1 MPLIIFISLSI
12 AQDMQIRYARVH
24 SVDMKVIGSIE
35 TTTDQTTAPGFFTT
49 NMKFDAPWMLGF
61 MEWETGTIMIEGK
74 DHILKYDAKDEEY
87 WLVSPEDHFAPDTNS
102 NNRRRSGDTDWFS
115 FFEDDTSNPQIKR
128 IEGDA
133 LETVNGYRARKW
145 TTTISGSKLE
155 LVIEEWI
162 ADEIPLLDIF
172 DSLRIDISGA
182 LNPYKDKK
190 DFIKAGVFG
199 VVGFKFSSDLIINEL
214 DTNSTIIPLNGRII
228 KAKLDKIGPYIKS
241 MNFEIRELYA
251 VPFDSLS
258 FSIPEDYEQIKAASM
273 PSWISRMGSSEL
285 PSPNE

>member
-1 MPLIIFISLSI
+1 MVRYISLLLFISLSI
-12 AQDMQIRYARVH
+12 SQDMQIRYARVH
-24 SVDMKVIGSIE
+24 SVDMIVIGSIE

-74 DHILKYDAKDEEY
+74 DHILKFDAKDEEY

-102 NNRRRSGDTDWFS
+102 NFKIKSSNRRRSGDTD
-115 FFEDDTSNPQIKR
+115 FFHFLKDDFPNPQIKR

-190 DFIKAGVFG
+190 DFIK
-199 VVGFKFSSDLIINEL
+199 FKFSSDTFIEKA
-214 DTNSTIIPLNGRII
+214 DSNSTIEPLNGRII

-258 FSIPEDYEQIKAASM
+258 FSIPEDYEQIKDGTVF
-273 PSWISRMGSSEL
+273 PSYIRH
-285 PSPNE
+285 

>member
-1 MPLIIFISLSI
+1 MQIRSFLQI

-24 SVDMKVIGSIE
+24 SVDIKVIGSIE

-102 NNRRRSGDTDWFS
+102 NNGRRSGVTDWLPN

-190 DFIKAGVFG
+190 DFIK
-199 VVGFKFSSDLIINEL
+199 FKFSSDTIIEKA
-214 DTNSTIIPLNGRII
+214 DSNSTIEPLNGRII

-273 PSWISRMGSSEL
+273 PSWISRMEPSGL

>member
-1 MPLIIFISLSI
+1 
-12 AQDMQIRYARVH
+12 MQIRYARVH
-24 SVDMKVIGSIE
+24 SVDMRFIGSIE

-102 NNRRRSGDTDWFS
+102 NNRRRSGDTDWLPN

-133 LETVNGYRARKW
+133 PETVNGYRTRKW
-145 TTTISGSKLE
+145 TTTISGEKLE

-190 DFIKAGVFG
+190 DFIK
-199 VVGFKFSSDLIINEL
+199 FKFSSDTIIEKA
-214 DTNSTIIPLNGRII
+214 DSNSTIEPLNGRII
-228 KAKLDKIGPYIKS
+228 KAKLDKIGPYINS

>member
-1 MPLIIFISLSI
+1 MVRYMPLIIFISLSI

-24 SVDMKVIGSIE
+24 SVDMRFIGSIE

-102 NNRRRSGDTDWFS
+102 NNRRRSGYIDWQNLFL
-115 FFEDDTSNPQIKR
+115 DDISNPQIKR

-190 DFIKAGVFG
+190 DFIK
-199 VVGFKFSSDLIINEL
+199 FKFSSDLIINEL

-258 FSIPEDYEQIKAASM
+258 FSIPEDYEQIKDGTVF
-273 PSWISRMGSSEL
+273 PSYIRH
-285 PSPNE
+285 

>member
-24 SVDMKVIGSIE
+24 SMDIKVIGSIE

-102 NNRRRSGDTDWFS
+102 NNRRRSGYIDWQNLFL
-115 FFEDDTSNPQIKR
+115 DDMSNPQIKR

-190 DFIKAGVFG
+190 DFIK
-199 VVGFKFSSDLIINEL
+199 FKFSSDTIIEKA
-214 DTNSTIIPLNGRII
+214 DSNSTIEPLNGRII

-273 PSWISRMGSSEL
+273 PSWISRMDPSGL

>member
-74 DHILKYDAKDEEY
+74 DHILKFDAKDEEY

-102 NNRRRSGDTDWFS
+102 NNRRRSGDIDWRNLFL
-115 FFEDDTSNPQIKR
+115 DDMSNPQIKR

-190 DFIKAGVFG
+190 DFIK
-199 VVGFKFSSDLIINEL
+199 FKFSSDLIINEL

-251 VPFDSLS
+251 IPFDSLS

-273 PSWISRMGSSEL
+273 PSWISRMGSSGL

>member
-24 SVDMKVIGSIE
+24 SMDFKVIGSIE

-102 NNRRRSGDTDWFS
+102 NNGRRSGVTDWLPS

-190 DFIKAGVFG
+190 DFIK
-199 VVGFKFSSDLIINEL
+199 FKFSSDLIINEL

>member
-24 SVDMKVIGSIE
+24 SMDIKVIGSIE

-61 MEWETGTIMIEGK
+61 MEKETGTIMIEGK

-102 NNRRRSGDTDWFS
+102 NNGRRSGVTDWLPS

-145 TTTISGSKLE
+145 TTTISGEKLE

-190 DFIKAGVFG
+190 DFIK
-199 VVGFKFSSDLIINEL
+199 FKFSSDTIIEKA
-214 DTNSTIIPLNGRII
+214 DSNSTIEPLNGRII

-273 PSWISRMGSSEL
+273 PSWISRMEPSGL

>member
-12 AQDMQIRYARVH
+12 AQDMQIRYAIVH
-24 SVDMKVIGSIE
+24 SMDMKFIGSTEMI
-35 TTTDQTTAPGFFTT
+35 TDQTTAPGFFTT
-49 NMKFDAPWMLGF
+49 NMKIDALGF
-61 MEWETGTIMIEGK
+61 MEWESGTIMIEGK
-74 DHILKYDAKDEEY
+74 DHILKYAAKEEEY

-102 NNRRRSGDTDWFS
+102 NNGRRSGVIDWLPS

-128 IEGDA
+128 IESDA
-133 LETVNGYRARKW
+133 PEIVNGYKTRKW
-145 TTTISGSKLE
+145 TTTISGEKLE

-172 DSLRIDISGA
+172 DSLRIDVSGA

-190 DFIKAGVFG
+190 DYIE
-199 VVGFKFSSDLIINEL
+199 FKFSSDTFIEKA
-214 DTNSTIIPLNGRII
+214 DSNSTIEPLNGRIM
-228 KAKLDKIGPYIKS
+228 KAKLHQIYAPIKS

-258 FSIPEDYEQIKAASM
+258 FSIPEDYEQIK
-273 PSWISRMGSSEL
+273 
-285 PSPNE
+285 NK

>member
-24 SVDMKVIGSIE
+24 SMDIKVIGSIE

-102 NNRRRSGDTDWFS
+102 NNRRRSGYIDWQNLFL
-115 FFEDDTSNPQIKR
+115 DDMSNPQIKR

-190 DFIKAGVFG
+190 DFIK
-199 VVGFKFSSDLIINEL
+199 FKFSSDLIINEL

>member
-1 MPLIIFISLSI
+1 MVRYMPLIIFISLSI

-24 SVDMKVIGSIE
+24 SMDMKVIGSIE
-35 TTTDQTTAPGFFTT
+35 TTTDQTTAQGFYTT
-49 NMKFDAPWMLGF
+49 NMKIDAPWMLGF
-61 MEWETGTIMIEGK
+61 MERETGTIMIEGK

-102 NNRRRSGDTDWFS
+102 NNRRRSGYIDWQNLFL
-115 FFEDDTSNPQIKR
+115 DDMSNPQIKR
-128 IEGDA
+128 IESDA
-133 LETVNGYRARKW
+133 PEIVNGYRTRKW
-145 TTTISGSKLE
+145 TTTISGEKLE

-182 LNPYKDKK
+182 FNPYKDKK
-190 DFIKAGVFG
+190 DFIK
-199 VVGFKFSSDLIINEL
+199 FKFSSDLIINEL

-258 FSIPEDYEQIKAASM
+258 FSIPEDYEQIKDGTVF
-273 PSWISRMGSSEL
+273 PSYIRH
-285 PSPNE
+285 

>member
-1 MPLIIFISLSI
+1 MVRYMPLIIFISLSI
-12 AQDMQIRYARVH
+12 AQDMQIRYAIVH
-24 SVDMKVIGSIE
+24 SVDFKFIGSTEMI
-35 TTTDQTTAPGFFTT
+35 TDQTTAPGFFTT
-49 NMKFDAPWMLGF
+49 NMKIDALWF
-61 MEWETGTIMIEGK
+61 MEWESGTIMIEGK

-102 NNRRRSGDTDWFS
+102 NNRRRSGYIDWQNLFL
-115 FFEDDTSNPQIKR
+115 DDMSKPQIKR

-190 DFIKAGVFG
+190 DFIK
-199 VVGFKFSSDLIINEL
+199 FKFSSDLIINEL

-258 FSIPEDYEQIKAASM
+258 FSIPEDYEQIKDGTVF
-273 PSWISRMGSSEL
+273 PSYIRH
-285 PSPNE
+285 

>member
-24 SVDMKVIGSIE
+24 SMDIKVIGSIE

-102 NNRRRSGDTDWFS
+102 NNRRRSGYIDWQNLFL
-115 FFEDDTSNPQIKR
+115 DDMSNPQIKR

-190 DFIKAGVFG
+190 DFIK
-199 VVGFKFSSDLIINEL
+199 FKFSSDTIIEKA
-214 DTNSTIIPLNGRII
+214 DSNSTIEPLNGRII

-273 PSWISRMGSSEL
+273 PSWISRMEPSGL

>member
-1 MPLIIFISLSI
+1 MVRYMPLIIFISLSI

-24 SVDMKVIGSIE
+24 SMDIKVIGSIE

-74 DHILKYDAKDEEY
+74 DHILKFDAKDEEY

-102 NNRRRSGDTDWFS
+102 NNRRRSGYIDWQNLFL
-115 FFEDDTSNPQIKR
+115 DDMSNPQIKR

-190 DFIKAGVFG
+190 DFIK
-199 VVGFKFSSDLIINEL
+199 FKFSSDLIINEL

-258 FSIPEDYEQIKAASM
+258 FSIPEDYEQIKDGTVF
-273 PSWISRMGSSEL
+273 PSYIRH
-285 PSPNE
+285 

>member
-1 MPLIIFISLSI
+1 MVRYMPLIIFISLSI

-24 SVDMKVIGSIE
+24 SMDIKVIGSIE

-102 NNRRRSGDTDWFS
+102 NNRRRSGYIDWQNLFL
-115 FFEDDTSNPQIKR
+115 DDMSNPQIKR

-190 DFIKAGVFG
+190 DFIK
-199 VVGFKFSSDLIINEL
+199 FKFSSDLIINEL

-258 FSIPEDYEQIKAASM
+258 FSIPEDYEQIKDGTVF
-273 PSWISRMGSSEL
+273 PSYIRH
-285 PSPNE
+285 

>member
-24 SVDMKVIGSIE
+24 SMDFKVIGSIE

-61 MEWETGTIMIEGK
+61 MEKETGTIMIEGK

-102 NNRRRSGDTDWFS
+102 NNRRRSGYIDWQNLFL
-115 FFEDDTSNPQIKR
+115 DDMSKPQIKR

-190 DFIKAGVFG
+190 DFIK
-199 VVGFKFSSDLIINEL
+199 FKFSSDTFIEKA
-214 DTNSTIIPLNGRII
+214 DSNSTIEPLNGRII

-258 FSIPEDYEQIKAASM
+258 FSIPEDYEQIKDGTVF
-273 PSWISRMGSSEL
+273 PSYIRH
-285 PSPNE
+285 

>member
-1 MPLIIFISLSI
+1 
-12 AQDMQIRYARVH
+12 MQIRYARVH
-24 SVDMKVIGSIE
+24 SVDMRFIGSIE

-102 NNRRRSGDTDWFS
+102 NNGRRSGDTDWLPN

-133 LETVNGYRARKW
+133 LETVNGYRTRKW
-145 TTTISGSKLE
+145 TTTISGEKLE

-190 DFIKAGVFG
+190 DFIK
-199 VVGFKFSSDLIINEL
+199 FKFSSDLIINEL

>member
-1 MPLIIFISLSI
+1 
-12 AQDMQIRYARVH
+12 MQIRYARVH
-24 SVDMKVIGSIE
+24 SMDIKVIGSIE

-74 DHILKYDAKDEEY
+74 DHILKFDAKDEEY

-102 NNRRRSGDTDWFS
+102 NNRGRSGYIDWQNLFL
-115 FFEDDTSNPQIKR
+115 DDMSNPQIKR

-190 DFIKAGVFG
+190 DFIK
-199 VVGFKFSSDLIINEL
+199 FKFSSDLIINEL

-273 PSWISRMGSSEL
+273 PSWISRMEPSGL

>member
-1 MPLIIFISLSI
+1 MVRYMPLIIFISLSI

-24 SVDMKVIGSIE
+24 SVDMKFIGSIE

-74 DHILKYDAKDEEY
+74 DHILKFDAKDEEY

-102 NNRRRSGDTDWFS
+102 NNRRRSGYIDWQNLFL
-115 FFEDDTSNPQIKR
+115 DDMSNPQIKR

-190 DFIKAGVFG
+190 DFIK
-199 VVGFKFSSDLIINEL
+199 FKFSSDTIIEKA
-214 DTNSTIIPLNGRII
+214 DSNSTIEPLNGRII
-228 KAKLDKIGPYIKS
+228 KAKLDKIGPYINS

-258 FSIPEDYEQIKAASM
+258 FSIPEDYEQIKDGTVF
-273 PSWISRMGSSEL
+273 PSYIRH
-285 PSPNE
+285 

>member
-12 AQDMQIRYARVH
+12 AQDMQIRYAIVH
-24 SVDMKVIGSIE
+24 SMDMKFIGSIE
-35 TTTDQTTAPGFFTT
+35 MITDQTTAPGFFTT
-49 NMKFDAPWMLGF
+49 NMKTDALGF

-74 DHILKYDAKDEEY
+74 DHILNYDAKDEEY

-102 NNRRRSGDTDWFS
+102 NNGRRSGVIDWLPS

-128 IEGDA
+128 IESDA
-133 LETVNGYRARKW
+133 PEIVNGYKTRKW
-145 TTTISGSKLE
+145 TTTISGEKLE

-172 DSLRIDISGA
+172 DSLRIDVSGA

-190 DFIKAGVFG
+190 DYIE
-199 VVGFKFSSDLIINEL
+199 FKFSSDTFIEKA
-214 DTNSTIIPLNGRII
+214 DSNSTIEPLNGRII
-228 KAKLDKIGPYIKS
+228 KAKLHKIGPYIKS

-258 FSIPEDYEQIKAASM
+258 FSIPEDYEQIK
-273 PSWISRMGSSEL
+273 
-285 PSPNE
+285 NK

>member
-1 MPLIIFISLSI
+1 MVRYMPLIIFISLSI

-74 DHILKYDAKDEEY
+74 DHILKFDAKDEEY

-102 NNRRRSGDTDWFS
+102 NNRRRSGDIDWRNLFL
-115 FFEDDTSNPQIKR
+115 DDMSNPQIKR

-190 DFIKAGVFG
+190 DFIK
-199 VVGFKFSSDLIINEL
+199 FKFSSDLIINEL

-251 VPFDSLS
+251 IPFDSLS

-273 PSWISRMGSSEL
+273 PSWISRMGSSGL

>member
-24 SVDMKVIGSIE
+24 SVDMIVVGSIE

-102 NNRRRSGDTDWFS
+102 NNRRRSGYIDWQNLFL
-115 FFEDDTSNPQIKR
+115 DDTSNPQIKR

-190 DFIKAGVFG
+190 DFIK
-199 VVGFKFSSDLIINEL
+199 FKFSSDLIINEL

-273 PSWISRMGSSEL
+273 PSWISRMEPSGL

>member
-1 MPLIIFISLSI
+1 MVRYMPLIIFISLSI

-24 SVDMKVIGSIE
+24 SVDMGFNISFE

-102 NNRRRSGDTDWFS
+102 NNRRRSGDTD
-115 FFEDDTSNPQIKR
+115 FFHFLKDDFPNPQIKR

-190 DFIKAGVFG
+190 DFIK
-199 VVGFKFSSDLIINEL
+199 FKFSSDLIINEL

-258 FSIPEDYEQIKAASM
+258 FSIPEDYEQIKDGTVF
-273 PSWISRMGSSEL
+273 PSYIRH
-285 PSPNE
+285 

>member
-1 MPLIIFISLSI
+1 
-12 AQDMQIRYARVH
+12 MQIRYARVH
-24 SVDMKVIGSIE
+24 SVDMGFNISFE

-61 MEWETGTIMIEGK
+61 MEKETGTIMIEGK

-102 NNRRRSGDTDWFS
+102 NNGRRSGVTDWLPS

-190 DFIKAGVFG
+190 DFIK
-199 VVGFKFSSDLIINEL
+199 FKFSSDLIINEL

-273 PSWISRMGSSEL
+273 PSWISRMEPSGL

>member
-1 MPLIIFISLSI
+1 MVRYMPLIIFISLSI

-24 SVDMKVIGSIE
+24 SMDIKVIGSIE

-102 NNRRRSGDTDWFS
+102 NNRRRSGYIDWQNLFL
-115 FFEDDTSNPQIKR
+115 DDMSNPQIKR

-190 DFIKAGVFG
+190 DFIK
-199 VVGFKFSSDLIINEL
+199 FKFSSDTIIEKA
-214 DTNSTIIPLNGRII
+214 DSNSTIEPLNGRII

>member
-1 MPLIIFISLSI
+1 
-12 AQDMQIRYARVH
+12 MQIRYARVH

-61 MEWETGTIMIEGK
+61 MEKETGTIMIEGK

-102 NNRRRSGDTDWFS
+102 NNGRRSGDTDWLPS

-133 LETVNGYRARKW
+133 PETVNGYRTRKW
-145 TTTISGSKLE
+145 TTTISGEKLE

-182 LNPYKDKK
+182 LNPYKDKQ
-190 DFIKAGVFG
+190 DFIK
-199 VVGFKFSSDLIINEL
+199 FKFSSDLIINEL

-258 FSIPEDYEQIKAASM
+258 FSIPEDYEQIK
-273 PSWISRMGSSEL
+273 
-285 PSPNE
+285 NE

>member
-1 MPLIIFISLSI
+1 
-12 AQDMQIRYARVH
+12 MQIRYARVH
-24 SVDMKVIGSIE
+24 SVDMRFIGSIE

-145 TTTISGSKLE
+145 TTTISGEKLE

-190 DFIKAGVFG
+190 DFIKFN
-199 VVGFKFSSDLIINEL
+199 FSSDFIINEL

-273 PSWISRMGSSEL
+273 PSWISRMDPSGL

>member
-24 SVDMKVIGSIE
+24 SMDFKVIGSIE

-49 NMKFDAPWMLGF
+49 NMKFDTPWMLGF

-102 NNRRRSGDTDWFS
+102 NNGRRSGDTDWLPN

-133 LETVNGYRARKW
+133 PETVNGYRTRKW
-145 TTTISGSKLE
+145 TTTISGEKLE

-190 DFIKAGVFG
+190 DFIK
-199 VVGFKFSSDLIINEL
+199 FKFSSDLIINEL
-214 DTNSTIIPLNGRII
+214 DTNSTITPLNGRII
-228 KAKLDKIGPYIKS
+228 KAKLDKIGHYIKS